1 MYIYPDNL
9 KAKARLWLWELRDVG
24 IIGGILLFAVFIL
37 ARSGSAILL
46 ICAAVYA
53 FLTVRLEDA
62 SILDFLFRAANFLFL
77 RQQYFE
83 WEESCE

>member
-9 KAKARLWLWELRDVG
+9 TAKAKLWLWELRDV
-24 IIGGILLFAVFIL
+24 LLFAVFIL
-37 ARSGSAILL
+37 ARSGSAMLL